1 MWNICVLSHT
11 LICVLVGMPRRSLY
25 LWCICISS
33 CMSIYVS
40 IGIHCHTYEGAPMQ
54 PLLSPLTRGLS
65 CVDIP
70 MCECAYT
77 YLHIHRHTRTHNR
90 TQTHTHTHTH
100 RHRHTQKHTHRSALA
115 YAHMHMH
122 TYMCRTTWDEDAVQ
136 RQRSDVGSKRRC
148 SASAIRFCLLFAC
161 E

>member
-77 YLHIHRHTRTHNR
+77 YLHIHRRTRTHNR
-90 TQTHTHTHTH
+90 TQTHTHTHTQTQTH
-100 RHRHTQKHTHRSALA
+100 TKTHTQKRTSICTHA
-115 YAHMHMH
+115 YAHVH
-122 TYMCRTTWDEDAVQ
+122 VQ
-136 RQRSDVGSKRRC
+136 DDVGRRR
-148 SASAIRFCLLFAC
+148 STTPTQRRRQQAQVLRERNQVLFALC
-161 E
+161 V